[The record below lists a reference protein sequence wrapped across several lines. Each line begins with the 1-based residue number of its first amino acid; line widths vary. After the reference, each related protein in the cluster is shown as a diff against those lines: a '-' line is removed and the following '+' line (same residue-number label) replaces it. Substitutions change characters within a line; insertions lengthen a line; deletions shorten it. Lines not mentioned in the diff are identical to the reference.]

1 MGKIRGSRSGVCVYV
16 DVDVDVS
23 DIGDVRGFV

>member
-16 DVDVDVS
+16 DVDVS